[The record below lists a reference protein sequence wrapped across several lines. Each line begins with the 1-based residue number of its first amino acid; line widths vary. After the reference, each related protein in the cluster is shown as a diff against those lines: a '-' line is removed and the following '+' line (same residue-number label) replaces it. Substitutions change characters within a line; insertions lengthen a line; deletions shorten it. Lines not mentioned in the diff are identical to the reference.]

1 MKQISVKVNLA
12 VRRCKNKGKKITAAG
27 ERDQAYLERLV
38 QLGEGN
44 CIFRELKNSQAYLEK
59 RKKDIFAMI
68 RQVSL
73 PTWFVSF
80 SAADSRW
87 TDLLNMLAK
96 LHNAVEYSDTDV
108 NALTWKEKTKIGRKT
123 LRN

>member
-27 ERDQAYLERLV
+27 ERDPAYLERLV

-59 RKKDIFAMI
+59 TKKDIFTMI
-68 RQVSL
+68 RQVSYQL
-73 PTWFVSF
+73 GLYLFQQLILDGLIF
-80 SAADSRW
+80 
-87 TDLLNMLAK
+87 
-96 LHNAVEYSDTDV
+96 
-108 NALTWKEKTKIGRKT
+108 
-123 LRN
+123 